1 MLHEARTRVLSAI
14 SKDPIFW
21 ICLILVVIA
30 FTRCL
35 NGGVAMEYDAEH
47 SEWAIRQASAPFLPG
62 CITGLGYLPFASVV
76 GVTVIIQAS
85 RHALGKSAR
94 VCFLF
99 AAAFLAAI
107 AAISAALACAFGNEG
122 AIRLAQCSLADPTYA
137 GNAFGLCL
145 MGSMVAIVVSFERK
159 WQRVMP
165 LLLVAVGGSALG
177 LYLFAPDFIVLAYA
191 AGTLVV
197 FLYSLA
203 YAQRR
208 VGGLVIP
215 KCMAFLL
222 ISLIPPALFVM
233 GVVPESIKET
243 KFTFLSG
250 GEGVALF
257 SKEFAQMRDILTGVA
272 YKVWKEHPWNGTGL
286 GSFGMDIRFNLVDA
300 DWAALKPGQAGALNG
315 WMQMLAERGILGIV
329 FFMVPVVGL
338 VMAWSMRAFLSVR
351 DVISSKYHRFGDLV
365 FHPVC
370 PLGFIAAVLTA
381 ACGFFDHS
389 FWRAETVMVVAAML
403 AMAGSAFPAVKKADE
418 ESVTE
423 KK

>member
-1 MLHEARTRVLSAI
+1 VLTAV

-21 ICLILVVIA
+21 ICLVLVVVSL
-30 FTRCL
+30 TRCL

-47 SEWAIRQASAPFLPG
+47 SEWAIRQASLPFLPG
-62 CITGLGYLPFASVV
+62 CVTGSGYLPFASVV
-76 GVTVIIQAS
+76 AVTVIIQAA

-107 AAISAALACAFGNEG
+107 AAISAALACAFGHEG
-122 AIRLAQCSLADPTYA
+122 AIRQAQCSLADPTYA

-159 WQRVMP
+159 WQRAMP
-165 LLLVAVGGSALG
+165 LLLIAVGGSVLG
-177 LYLFAPDFIVLAYA
+177 LYLFAPDLVALAYV
-191 AGTLVV
+191 AGTLVM

-222 ISLIPPALFVM
+222 VSLLPPALFIM
-233 GVVPESIKET
+233 GLVPEPIKEM
-243 KFTFLSG
+243 KFAFLFG
-250 GEGVALF
+250 DEGATLF
-257 SKEFAQMRDILTGVA
+257 SKEFVQMRDILTGVA

-286 GSFGMDIRFNLVDA
+286 GSFGMDIRFNLVET
-300 DWAALKPGQAGALNG
+300 DWAALKPGQTGALNG
-315 WMQMLAERGILGIV
+315 WMQMLAERGISGIV
-329 FFMVPVVGL
+329 FFVVPVVGL
-338 VMAWSMRAFLSVR
+338 AIAWLTSSFLSVR
-351 DVISSKYHRFGDLV
+351 DVLSAKHRRLGALL

-389 FWRAETVMVVAAML
+389 FWRAETVMVMAAML
-403 AMAGSAFPAVKKADE
+403 AMAGSAFPVVKKADE

-423 KK
+423 